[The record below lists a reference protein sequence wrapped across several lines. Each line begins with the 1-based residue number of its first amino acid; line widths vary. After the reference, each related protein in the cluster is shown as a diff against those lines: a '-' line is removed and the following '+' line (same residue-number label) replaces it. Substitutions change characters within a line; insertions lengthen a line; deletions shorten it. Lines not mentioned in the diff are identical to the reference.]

1 MFTTSVSI
9 IFITYLIFYKC
20 KFSKNFLNPMDMIQ
34 AKMIKGILSILIML
48 GHIFTNSNI
57 LITPFSLV
65 IISVGFLCVG
75 MFFFYSGFGLGI
87 SYKRKESYLD
97 TFLIKKLKEIYI
109 PFVLMNIL
117 YYIILELLV
126 GKKDFSIKEIV
137 ITASGYN
144 LINGI
149 SWYVVAIIYFYLL
162 FFFCFKYFTK
172 IRYLMFFLSMLL
184 YYYICL
190 KYNNSATWLRVSI
203 FPIFLGMLY
212 SEYKEKI
219 DIILKNNYMTLVCS
233 CLALFNFFYLVRFNR
248 VKDLLKISMSDFYFS
263 EITVIFF
270 CFLIILGLMKIK
282 LQNKTTLKI
291 GEISF
296 EIYLY
301 HGLFIKIFK
310 ALKIENTFIYV
321 LLCVVSTLILS
332 VIIKK
337 LHSKVIKF

>member
-1 MFTTSVSI
+1 
-9 IFITYLIFYKC
+9 
-20 KFSKNFLNPMDMIQ
+20 
-34 AKMIKGILSILIML
+34 
-48 GHIFTNSNI
+48 
-57 LITPFSLV
+57 
-65 IISVGFLCVG
+65 
-75 MFFFYSGFGLGI
+75 
-87 SYKRKESYLD
+87 
-97 TFLIKKLKEIYI
+97 
-109 PFVLMNIL
+109 
-117 YYIILELLV
+117 
-126 GKKDFSIKEIV
+126 
-137 ITASGYN
+137 
-144 LINGI
+144 
-149 SWYVVAIIYFYLL
+149 
-162 FFFCFKYFTK
+162 
-172 IRYLMFFLSMLL
+172 MLL